1 MTYKRKITG
10 VQQSCLNKNNAN
22 QMRNIAIQQK
32 GQVQEVQVAVKD
44 VAQEAQEARV
54 NCEEANVSQKLLL
67 KDVEKKVKMKV
78 KMKKKKFCSLLPNK
92 KPYKPNKPH
101 LFNKPNNAKW
111 PNKPNK
117 PHLFNKSNKAK
128 RPNKPN
134 KPYLFNKPN
143 KAKRPNKPNNCLPKS
158 IHYNNFNNFNFN
170 KASKAKQLLLV
181 AKCLPPHHLHRY
193 SSTQMTEKSLY

>member
-1 MTYKRKITG
+1 
-10 VQQSCLNKNNAN
+10 
-22 QMRNIAIQQK
+22 MRNIAIQQK

-44 VAQEAQEARV
+44 AAQEAQEARV

-78 KMKKKKFCSLLPNK
+78 KMMKKKFCSLLPNK

-117 PHLFNKSNKAK
+117 PHLFNKPNKAK

-134 KPYLFNKPN
+134 KPTYPTNPTKPN
-143 KAKRPNKPNNCLPKS
+143 SPTNPTTVCPNPSITNISTISTSTKQAKPKNL
-158 IHYNNFNNFNFN
+158 IW
-170 KASKAKQLLLV
+170 
-181 AKCLPPHHLHRY
+181 
-193 SSTQMTEKSLY
+193 